1 MVLKFMWRRDF
12 LLQMSYLLKTED
24 SYLYFRLA
32 LLHLLS
38 YFFFVY
44 WSSCS
49 CLWTESDAISSNID
63 EVLSV
68 NVSGN
73 VTVFGD
79 FNVHRKDCL
88 IYFGGSDRLG
98 EIGVIQE
105 VPTLKL
111 GNFWPPPP
119 LYTSVCFKK
128 TLHPPFYVL
137 HTFFNPPRT
146 TPHAY
151 IYTQSLTFYNDVDYE

>member
-44 WSSCS
+44 WPSCS

-119 LYTSVCFKK
+119 FRMFQED
-128 TLHPPFYVL
+128 PPSPFL
-137 HTFFNPPRT
+137 RFT
-146 TPHAY
+146 Y
-151 IYTQSLTFYNDVDYE
+151 IF